1 MIVPVQLNTMYNAQE
16 AKAVSDILNESM
28 VNMSITYAKE
38 YKANPKNF
46 LNTYK
51 KYDSIRTAAAFIVG
65 SYKQIGA
72 FDECK
77 ESGKDFTEYANK
89 HFSGEEARVFAEF
102 LLIIYSII
110 NQ

>member
-1 MIVPVQLNTMYNAQE
+1 MVFSSEDTKLI
-16 AKAVSDILNESM
+16 KDILNENM
-28 VNMSITYAKE
+28 VNMSLTYAKE
-38 YKANPKNF
+38 YQSNPKNF
-46 LNTYK
+46 INTYK
-51 KYDSIRTAAAFIVG
+51 KYESIRTAAAFIVG
-65 SYKQIGA
+65 TYKQIGA

-89 HFSGEEARVFAEF
+89 HFEGEQARVFAEF